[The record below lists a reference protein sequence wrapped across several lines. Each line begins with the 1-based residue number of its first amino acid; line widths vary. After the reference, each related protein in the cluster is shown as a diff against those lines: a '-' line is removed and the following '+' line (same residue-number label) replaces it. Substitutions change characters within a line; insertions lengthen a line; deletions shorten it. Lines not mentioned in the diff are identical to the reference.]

1 MLAISIMWILFLI
14 LCFGNPLPK
23 KDRERVNR
31 IYTELKEINK
41 IDKKILK
48 MLKQIKNMGE

>member
-1 MLAISIMWILFLI
+1 MLAIIIMWFLFLI

-23 KDRERVNR
+23 KDREKVNR

-41 IDKKILK
+41 IDKEILK
-48 MLKQIKNMGE
+48 MLKHIKGEQ

>member
-23 KDRERVNR
+23 KDIERVNR

-48 MLKQIKNMGE
+48 MLKQIKGE